1 MKKVILSLFVAFMAT
16 VAIQAQQIAVV
27 TENGETTLFKTLDD
41 AIKGAEPG
49 SVIYLPGGGFPVSDE
64 TTITKK
70 LTIIGIGHKVNGENA
85 DGYTTITG
93 NLYFNEGSNNSAV
106 MGAYITGDVFIGN
119 DGKRVNDITVRYC
132 NLRRV
137 QVKNSACLGTV
148 VNQNYIRSSS
158 IFNGAPGEFS
168 NNVAYA
174 VRDLNNGFIEYNV
187 LLSRGAGST
196 GDIAGVCECKNSSIT
211 NNLFYERYGCTDSS
225 FDNNIM
231 EASFHEDEF
240 AISYSGKWEDLFEKY
255 PANLSSVSINSNN
268 SYHFKGDFKQYDGQ
282 IGIFGGS
289 SFDTNSLPP
298 VPFITFKEVA
308 DKTDA
313 AGKLKIN
320 VRAKA
325 NN

>member
-49 SVIYLPGGGFPVSDE
+49 SVIYLPGGGFPISDE

-93 NLYFNEGSNNSAV
+93 NLYFNEGSNSSAV
-106 MGAYITGDVFIGN
+106 MGAYITGVVYIGN
-119 DGKRVNDITVRYC
+119 DGKRVDDITVRFC
-132 NLRRV
+132 NLQRV
-137 QVKNSACLGTV
+137 FVKNSACLGTV
-148 VNQNYIRSSS
+148 VNQNYIRTSSLFS
-158 IFNGAPGEFS
+158 GAPGEFS

-174 VRDLNNGFIEYNV
+174 VRDLNNGVIDYNV
-187 LLSRGAGST
+187 LLSRGGGNT
-196 GDIAGVCECKNSSIT
+196 GDIAGVCDCKNSSIT
-211 NNLFYERYGCTDSS
+211 NNLFYDRYGCTDSS

-231 EASFHEDEF
+231 DSSFHEDEI
-240 AISYSGKWEDLFEKY
+240 AISFSGSWGDIFEKH
-255 PANLSSVSINSNN
+255 PANMTYSINSNN
-268 SYHFKGDFKQYDGQ
+268 NYHLKGDFKQYDGQ